1 MNKETEA
8 TEATEA
14 IESVVVS
21 EGTDNSIDTE
31 SLKENVVQQGKWLRL
46 LWVIGFSFIYSI
58 SLWALWLIVAVQF
71 LFVLLT
77 NSPNK
82 NILRASSG
90 FRNYMV
96 QILDFITYR
105 SEDKPFP
112 FSDFPS

>member
-1 MNKETEA
+1 MNKKSEENKEVEGVVETEA
-8 TEATEA
+8 
-14 IESVVVS
+14 V
-21 EGTDNSIDTE
+21 DDSIDTE
-31 SLKENVVQQGKWLRL
+31 SLKENFVQQGKWLRL
-46 LWVIGFSFIYSI
+46 LWMMGFSFIYSI
-58 SLWALWLIVAVQF
+58 SLWVLWLIVTVQF

-77 NSPNK
+77 NNPNK

-90 FRNYMV
+90 FRDYMV

>member
-1 MNKETEA
+1 MNKKSEENKEVEGVVETEA
-8 TEATEA
+8 VDD
-14 IESVVVS
+14 SM
-21 EGTDNSIDTE
+21 DTE
-31 SLKENVVQQGKWLRL
+31 SLKENFVQQGKWLRL
-46 LWVIGFSFIYSI
+46 LWMMGFSFIYSI
-58 SLWALWLIVAVQF
+58 SLWVLWLIVTVQF

-77 NSPNK
+77 NNPNK

>member
-1 MNKETEA
+1 MNKKSEENKEVGAVVETEA
-8 TEATEA
+8 
-14 IESVVVS
+14 VD
-21 EGTDNSIDTE
+21 GSIDTE
-31 SLKENVVQQGKWLRL
+31 SLKENFLQQGKWLRL
-46 LWVIGFSFIYSI
+46 LWIIGFSFIYFI
-58 SLWALWLIVAVQF
+58 SLLVLGLIVTVQF

-77 NSPNK
+77 NSPNE

>member
-1 MNKETEA
+1 MNKKSEENKEVEGVVETEA
-8 TEATEA
+8 VDD
-14 IESVVVS
+14 SM
-21 EGTDNSIDTE
+21 GTE
-31 SLKENVVQQGKWLRL
+31 SLKENFVQQGKWLRL
-46 LWVIGFSFIYSI
+46 LWMIGFSFIYSI
-58 SLWALWLIVAVQF
+58 SLWVLWLIVTVQF

-77 NSPNK
+77 NNPNK

>member
-1 MNKETEA
+1 MNKESEENKEVEGVVETEA
-8 TEATEA
+8 
-14 IESVVVS
+14 V
-21 EGTDNSIDTE
+21 DDSIDTE
-31 SLKENVVQQGKWLRL
+31 SLKENFVQQGKWLRL
-46 LWVIGFSFIYSI
+46 LWMMGFSFIYSI
-58 SLWALWLIVAVQF
+58 SLWVLWLIVTVQF

>member
-1 MNKETEA
+1 MNKKSEENKEGEGVVETEA
-8 TEATEA
+8 
-14 IESVVVS
+14 VD
-21 EGTDNSIDTE
+21 GSIDTE
-31 SLKENVVQQGKWLRL
+31 SLKENFVQQGKWLRL
-46 LWVIGFSFIYSI
+46 LWMMGFSFIYSI
-58 SLWALWLIVAVQF
+58 SLWVLWLIVTVQF

-77 NSPNK
+77 NNPNK

>member
-1 MNKETEA
+1 MNKESEETKEVEGVVETEA
-8 TEATEA
+8 
-14 IESVVVS
+14 V
-21 EGTDNSIDTE
+21 DDSIDTE
-31 SLKENVVQQGKWLRL
+31 SLKENFVQQGKWLRL
-46 LWVIGFSFIYSI
+46 LWMMGFSFIYSI
-58 SLWALWLIVAVQF
+58 SLWVLWLIVTVQF

>member
-1 MNKETEA
+1 MNKKSEENKEVEVVVETEA
-8 TEATEA
+8 L
-14 IESVVVS
+14 
-21 EGTDNSIDTE
+21 DDSIDTE
-31 SLKENVVQQGKWLRL
+31 SLKENFVQQGKWLRL
-46 LWVIGFSFIYSI
+46 LWMIGFSFIYSI
-58 SLWALWLIVAVQF
+58 SLWVLWLIVTVQF

-77 NSPNK
+77 NSPNE

>member
-1 MNKETEA
+1 MNKESEETKEVEGVVETEA
-8 TEATEA
+8 
-14 IESVVVS
+14 V
-21 EGTDNSIDTE
+21 DDSIDTE
-31 SLKENVVQQGKWLRL
+31 SLKENFVQQGKWLRL
-46 LWVIGFSFIYSI
+46 LWMMGFSFIYSI
-58 SLWALWLIVAVQF
+58 SLWVLWLIVTVQF

-77 NSPNK
+77 NSPNE

>member
-1 MNKETEA
+1 MNKKSEENKEIEGVVETEA
-8 TEATEA
+8 
-14 IESVVVS
+14 V
-21 EGTDNSIDTE
+21 DDSIDTE
-31 SLKENVVQQGKWLRL
+31 SLKENFVQQGKWLRL
-46 LWVIGFSFIYSI
+46 LGMLGFSFVYSL
-58 SLWALWLIVAVQF
+58 SLWVLWLIVTVQF

-77 NSPNK
+77 NSPNE

>member
-1 MNKETEA
+1 MNKKSEENKEVEGVVETEA
-8 TEATEA
+8 
-14 IESVVVS
+14 V
-21 EGTDNSIDTE
+21 DDSIDTE
-31 SLKENVVQQGKWLRL
+31 SLKENFVQQGKWLRL
-46 LWVIGFSFIYSI
+46 LWMMGFSFIYSI
-58 SLWALWLIVAVQF
+58 SLWVIWLIVTVQF

-77 NSPNK
+77 NNPNK

>member
-1 MNKETEA
+1 MNKKSEENK
-8 TEATEA
+8 EVE
-14 IESVVVS
+14 VVV
-21 EGTDNSIDTE
+21 ETDALDDSIDTE
-31 SLKENVVQQGKWLRL
+31 SLKENFVQQGKWLRL
-46 LWVIGFSFIYSI
+46 LWMIGFSFIYSI
-58 SLWALWLIVAVQF
+58 SLWVLWLIVTVQF

-77 NSPNK
+77 NSPNE

>member
-1 MNKETEA
+1 MNKKSEENKEVEGVVETEA
-8 TEATEA
+8 
-14 IESVVVS
+14 V
-21 EGTDNSIDTE
+21 DDSIDTE
-31 SLKENVVQQGKWLRL
+31 SLKENFVQQGKWLRL
-46 LWVIGFSFIYSI
+46 LWMMGFSFIYSI
-58 SLWALWLIVAVQF
+58 SLWVLWLIVTVQF

-77 NSPNK
+77 NNPNK

>member
-1 MNKETEA
+1 MNKKSVENKEVEGVVETEA
-8 TEATEA
+8 
-14 IESVVVS
+14 V
-21 EGTDNSIDTE
+21 DDSIDTE
-31 SLKENVVQQGKWLRL
+31 SLKENFVQQGKWLRL
-46 LWVIGFSFIYSI
+46 LWMMGFSFIYSI
-58 SLWALWLIVAVQF
+58 SLWVLWLIVTVQF

-77 NSPNK
+77 NNPNK

>member
-1 MNKETEA
+1 MNKKSEENKEVEGVVETEA
-8 TEATEA
+8 
-14 IESVVVS
+14 V
-21 EGTDNSIDTE
+21 DDSIDTE
-31 SLKENVVQQGKWLRL
+31 SLKENFVQQGKWLRL
-46 LWVIGFSFIYSI
+46 LWMMGFSFIYSI
-58 SLWALWLIVAVQF
+58 SLWVLWLIVTVQF

-77 NSPNK
+77 NNPNK

-112 FSDFPS
+112 FSDFPG

>member
-1 MNKETEA
+1 MTKETEE
-8 TEATEA
+8 TKEV
-14 IESVVVS
+14 ESVVETEAVD
-21 EGTDNSIDTE
+21 GSIDTE
-31 SLKENVVQQGKWLRL
+31 SLKENFVQQGKWLRL
-46 LWVIGFSFIYSI
+46 LWMMGFSFIYSI
-58 SLWALWLIVAVQF
+58 SLWVLWLIVAVQF
-71 LFVLLT
+71 LFVLTT

>member
-1 MNKETEA
+1 MNKKSEENKEVEGVVETEA
-8 TEATEA
+8 VDD
-14 IESVVVS
+14 SM
-21 EGTDNSIDTE
+21 DTE
-31 SLKENVVQQGKWLRL
+31 SLKENFVQQGKWLRL
-46 LWVIGFSFIYSI
+46 LWMIGFSFIYSI
-58 SLWALWLIVAVQF
+58 SLWVLWLIVTVQF

-77 NSPNK
+77 NNPNK

-105 SEDKPFP
+105 SEDKPYP

>member
-1 MNKETEA
+1 MNKKSEENKEVDGVVAREA
-8 TEATEA
+8 
-14 IESVVVS
+14 VD
-21 EGTDNSIDTE
+21 GSIDTE
-31 SLKENVVQQGKWLRL
+31 SLKENFVQQGKWLRL
-46 LWVIGFSFIYSI
+46 LWMIGFSFIYAI
-58 SLWALWLIVAVQF
+58 SLWVLWLIVTVQF
-71 LFVLLT
+71 LFVLFT
-77 NSPNK
+77 NSPNE

>member
-1 MNKETEA
+1 MNKESEETKEVEGVVETEA
-8 TEATEA
+8 
-14 IESVVVS
+14 V
-21 EGTDNSIDTE
+21 DDSIDTE
-31 SLKENVVQQGKWLRL
+31 SLKENFVQQGKWLRL
-46 LWVIGFSFIYSI
+46 LWMMGFSFIYSI
-58 SLWALWLIVAVQF
+58 SLWVLWLIVAVQF

-77 NSPNK
+77 NSPNE

>member
-1 MNKETEA
+1 MNKKSEESKVVEGVVETEA
-8 TEATEA
+8 
-14 IESVVVS
+14 VD
-21 EGTDNSIDTE
+21 GSIDTE
-31 SLKENVVQQGKWLRL
+31 SLKENFVQQGKWLRL
-46 LWVIGFSFIYSI
+46 LWMIGFSFIYSI
-58 SLWALWLIVAVQF
+58 SLWLLWLIVTVQF

-77 NSPNK
+77 NSPNE
-82 NILRASSG
+82 NILKASSG

>member
-1 MNKETEA
+1 MNKESEETKEVEGVVETEA
-8 TEATEA
+8 
-14 IESVVVS
+14 VD
-21 EGTDNSIDTE
+21 GSIDTE
-31 SLKENVVQQGKWLRL
+31 SLKENFVQQGKWLRL
-46 LWVIGFSFIYSI
+46 LWMMGFSFIYSI
-58 SLWALWLIVAVQF
+58 SLWVLWLIVTVQF

-77 NSPNK
+77 NNPNK

>member
-1 MNKETEA
+1 MNKKSEENKEVEVVVETEA
-8 TEATEA
+8 L
-14 IESVVVS
+14 
-21 EGTDNSIDTE
+21 DDSIDTE
-31 SLKENVVQQGKWLRL
+31 SLKENFVQQGKWLRL
-46 LWVIGFSFIYSI
+46 LWMIGFSFIYSI
-58 SLWALWLIVAVQF
+58 SLWVLWLIVTVQF

-77 NSPNK
+77 NSPNE
-82 NILRASSG
+82 NILRAASG